1 MASKTEFF
9 SEHLFLKIRGQGH
22 SFFQIRLFTL
32 RTVFP
37 TSQLGVGEG
46 EDGGERAYG
55 YSLHALL
62 FREVTP
68 LLVESLAWGTRKR
81 IDYMGMVQA
90 QELLFIFNLPLY
102 TFFFFLLLFQHQ
114 STGLQRRPRIAPVS
128 MDPEWGK

>member
-37 TSQLGVGEG
+37 TSHLGVGEG

-90 QELLFIFNLPLY
+90 QELSLI
-102 TFFFFLLLFQHQ
+102 H
-114 STGLQRRPRIAPVS
+114 I
-128 MDPEWGK
+128 